1 MRAKH
6 AKTWA
11 AIAVGVTVTFG
22 VTACAGGGPTTRT
35 PKQAQAEAVELL
47 RKTQAAVNLP
57 WPETPAPSAEPCSAG
72 VRFNYFVPVEVKT
85 DASSVAQTLRRL
97 WRSEG
102 LTVSSS
108 QEDFGGAGGVLY
120 SATADAEGRAGAA
133 YQVSA
138 TSVAV
143 QITSRCV
150 EGSPDDE

>member
-6 AKTWA
+6 TTTWS
-11 AIAVGVTVTFG
+11 AIAVGVIVTFG

-35 PKQAQAEAVELL
+35 PEQAQAEALELL
-47 RKTQAAVNLP
+47 RKTQAAVDLP

-108 QEDFGGAGGVLY
+108 QEDFGEARGVLY
-120 SATADAEGRAGAA
+120 SATAVAEGGAGAA

-143 QITSRCV
+143 QITSPCV

>member
-1 MRAKH
+1 MSGKNTT
-6 AKTWA
+6 TWS
-11 AIAVGVTVTFG
+11 AIAVGVVVTFG

-35 PKQAQAEAVELL
+35 PEQAQAEAVELL
-47 RKTQAAVNLP
+47 RKTQAAVDLP

-72 VRFNYFVPVEVKT
+72 FRFNYFVPVEVKA
-85 DASSVAQTLRRL
+85 DASSVAQMLRRL

-108 QEDFGGAGGVLY
+108 QEDFGEARGFLY
-120 SATADAEGRAGAA
+120 SATADAEGGAGAA

-143 QITSRCV
+143 QITSPCV